1 MIEKK
6 VKLTPVIAIFPEK
19 VISTIL
25 KHDSKT
31 TSYKIALLRAI
42 NDVVLTYP
50 DLRTYKSPVAVPL
63 KLLAKFWV
71 AYYWPFVD
79 PSAPIQ
85 QGQQAMRDGKVRSD
99 MAFRPALSQLR
110 EEWEQAVGGLKNP
123 ADGFFLINELK
134 SPRKWQNYPDSL
146 VEALSK
152 AVSAISRT
160 LEMPIRYAGPGEWSI
175 FGRPQSYSNISG
187 SAVAVPGTHERD
199 RCVVILL
206 ELWETFR
213 QMSLWIEALCI
224 HEWCLFTES
233 AAGVNRGTIY
243 SLLTA
248 RPDNRRP
255 LTWERNQ
262 IDILMMEGAEFT
274 CPWTEKCLTQSI
286 AYDLDHILPIAVYPT
301 NELWNLVPSDPK
313 FNSHQKRDRLPN
325 SERLE
330 IARPHLE
337 QTYQRYG
344 STSKLATV
352 LSEDAALR
360 FARIQLDATFAV
372 GLTNAVLDLVEEVA
386 DLRNL
391 ARF

>member
-1 MIEKK
+1 MTE
-6 VKLTPVIAIFPEK
+6 IAPEK

-25 KHDSKT
+25 KHDSKV

-50 DLRTYKSPVAVPL
+50 DLRTYESPVAVPM

-79 PSAPIQ
+79 SAMPIQ
-85 QGQQAMRDGKVRSD
+85 QGQQVKRDGKVRND
-99 MAFRPALSQLR
+99 MAFRPALSELR
-110 EEWEQAVGGLKNP
+110 VRWEQVVGGLKNP

-134 SPRKWQNYPDSL
+134 SDRKWQNYPDTL
-146 VEALSK
+146 IEALSRS
-152 AVSAISRT
+152 VSVIART
-160 LEMPIRYAGPGEWSI
+160 IEMPIRYAGPGEWSI
-175 FGRPQSYSNISG
+175 FDRPQSYGAIAGNV
-187 SAVAVPGTHERD
+187 VAVPGTTD
-199 RCVVILL
+199 RNRCLVIPF

-224 HEWCLFTES
+224 HEWCLFTERTAS
-233 AAGVNRGTIY
+233 VNRGAIY

-262 IDILMMEGAEFT
+262 IDILLMEGAEFT
-274 CPWTEKCLTQSI
+274 CPWSEKRLAKGI

-301 NELWNLVPSDPK
+301 NELWNLVPSDPN
-313 FNSHQKRDRLPN
+313 FNSHQKRARLPT
-325 SERLE
+325 SERLA

-337 QTYQRYG
+337 ETYIKYG
-344 STSKLATV
+344 GSSALDAV
-352 LSEDAALR
+352 LKEDAALR
-360 FARIQLDATFAV
+360 FARVQSDWTFALELA
-372 GLTNAVLDLVEEVA
+372 GAVVDLVEEVA
-386 DLRNL
+386 ELRNL

>member
-1 MIEKK
+1 M
-6 VKLTPVIAIFPEK
+6 IAIFPEK

-50 DLRTYKSPVAVPL
+50 DLRTYKLPVAVPL

-79 PSAPIQ
+79 LASPIQ
-85 QGQQAMRDGKVRSD
+85 QAQQATRDGKVRND
-99 MAFRPALSQLR
+99 MAFRPELSQLR
-110 EEWEQAVGGLKNP
+110 GEWEQAVGGLKSP
-123 ADGFFLINELK
+123 ADGFFLINELT
-134 SPRKWQNYPDSL
+134 SPRKWQNYPDGL

-152 AVSAISRT
+152 AVSAIART
-160 LEMPIRYAGPGEWSI
+160 LEMPIRYAGPGEWNI
-175 FGRPQSYSNISG
+175 FGKPQRYSAIAGCTVS
-187 SAVAVPGTHERD
+187 VPGTHERD
-199 RCVVILL
+199 RCVVISF
-206 ELWETFR
+206 ELWESFR

-224 HEWCLFTES
+224 HEWCLFTEKAS
-233 AAGVNRGTIY
+233 GVNRGAIY

-262 IDILMMEGAEFT
+262 IDILMMEGAAFT
-274 CPWTEKCLTQSI
+274 CPWTERRLTQGI

-337 QTYQRYG
+337 QTYRRYG
-344 STSKLATV
+344 DTLKLATV
-352 LSEDAALR
+352 LTEDAALR
-360 FARIQLDATFAV
+360 FSRIQLDATFAV
-372 GLTNAVLDLVEEVA
+372 GLADAVLDLVEEVA
-386 DLRNL
+386 GLRNL

>member
-1 MIEKK
+1 M
-6 VKLTPVIAIFPEK
+6 TRIAQDK

-31 TSYKIALLRAI
+31 ASYKIALLRAI
-42 NDVVLTYP
+42 NDVVLTYS
-50 DLRTYKSPVAVPL
+50 DLRTFQLPVAVPL

-79 PSAPIQ
+79 AALPIQ
-85 QGQQAMRDGKVRSD
+85 QGQRVKRDGKTRND
-99 MAFRPALSQLR
+99 MAFRPALSELR
-110 EEWEQAVGGLKNP
+110 AQWEQAIGGLKNP

-134 SPRKWQNYPDSL
+134 SPHKWQHYPEQL
-146 VEALSK
+146 VDALSK

-160 LEMPIRYAGPGEWSI
+160 VEKPIQYAGPGEWSV
-175 FGRPQSYSNISG
+175 FDRPRRYSTLSS
-187 SAVAVPGTHERD
+187 SAVAVPGTNPRD
-199 RCVVILL
+199 RCLVIPF

-213 QMSLWIEALCI
+213 HMSLWVEALCI
-224 HEWCLFTES
+224 HEWCLFTEKVS
-233 AAGVNRGTIY
+233 EADRGTVY

-274 CPWTEKCLTQSI
+274 CPWTQKPLNQGI
-286 AYDLDHILPIAVYPT
+286 AYDLDHILPIALYPT
-301 NELWNLVPSDPK
+301 NELWNLVPSDPQ
-313 FNSHQKRDRLPN
+313 FNSHQKRDRLPTA
-325 SERLE
+325 ERLA

-337 QTYQRYG
+337 TTYQRYG
-344 STSKLATV
+344 SAATLATV
-352 LSEDAALR
+352 LAEDAASR
-360 FARIQLDATFAV
+360 FARVQLDTGFATGLAGAV
-372 GLTNAVLDLVEEVA
+372 VDLVEEVA
-386 DLRNL
+386 ELRNL

>member
-1 MIEKK
+1 MP
-6 VKLTPVIAIFPEK
+6 LIAQGK

-50 DLRTYKSPVAVPL
+50 ELRTFQLPVAVPL

-79 PSAPIQ
+79 PTLPIQ
-85 QGQQAMRDGKVRSD
+85 QGQRATRNGKVQND
-99 MAFRPALSQLR
+99 MVFRPALRELR
-110 EEWEQAVGGLKNP
+110 AQWEEAIGGLKNP

-134 SPRKWQNYPDSL
+134 SPRKWQHYPEPL

-152 AVSAISRT
+152 AVSAISRAV
-160 LEMPIRYAGPGEWSI
+160 EKPIQYAGSGEWSV
-175 FGRPQSYSNISG
+175 FDRPQCYSTLSS
-187 SAVAVPGTHERD
+187 SAVAVPGTSERD
-199 RCVVILL
+199 RCLVIPF
-206 ELWETFR
+206 ELWQTFR
-213 QMSLWIEALCI
+213 HMSLWVEALCI
-224 HEWCLFTES
+224 HEWCLFTEKVS
-233 AAGVNRGTIY
+233 DANRGAVY

-262 IDILMMEGAEFT
+262 IDVLMMEGAEFI
-274 CPWTEKCLTQSI
+274 CPWTQKQLGQGI
-286 AYDLDHILPIAVYPT
+286 AYDLDHILPIALYPT
-301 NELWNLVPSDPK
+301 NELWNLVPSDPQ
-313 FNSHQKRDRLPN
+313 FNSHQKRDRLPTAK
-325 SERLE
+325 RLE

-337 QTYQRYG
+337 TTYRCYG
-344 STSKLATV
+344 SDRKLATV
-352 LSEDAALR
+352 LAEDASSR
-360 FARIQLDATFAV
+360 FARVQLDTTFAV
-372 GLTNAVLDLVEEVA
+372 GLASAVVDLVEEVA
-386 DLRNL
+386 ELRNL

>member
-1 MIEKK
+1 MSF
-6 VKLTPVIAIFPEK
+6 IAQDK

-50 DLRTYKSPVAVPL
+50 DLSTFQLPVAIPL

-79 PSAPIQ
+79 PAQPIQ
-85 QGQQAMRDGKVRSD
+85 QGQRATRNGMARND
-99 MAFRPALSQLR
+99 MAFRPALSDLR
-110 EEWEQAVGGLKNP
+110 VQWEQVVGGLNNP

-134 SPRKWQNYPDSL
+134 STRKWQNYPDSL
-146 VEALSK
+146 SKSLSHS
-152 AVSAISRT
+152 VRTISRT
-160 LEMPIRYAGPGEWSI
+160 IEKPIRYAGPGEWSI
-175 FGRPQSYSNISG
+175 FSRPQSYSTLSG
-187 SAVAVPGTHERD
+187 SAVEVPGTVGHD
-199 RCVVILL
+199 RCLVIPL

-213 QMSLWIEALCI
+213 HMSLWIEALCI
-224 HEWCLFTES
+224 HEWCLFTEKVS
-233 AAGVNRGTIY
+233 DVDRGIIY

-262 IDILMMEGAEFT
+262 IDILMMEGAKFT
-274 CPWTEKCLTQSI
+274 CPWTQKQLTKGT

-301 NELWNLVPSDPK
+301 NELWNLVPSEPK
-313 FNSHQKRDRLPN
+313 FNSHQKRDRLPT
-325 SERLE
+325 SERLA

-344 STSKLATV
+344 SASKLAAI
-352 LSEDAALR
+352 LAEDAARR
-360 FARIQLDATFAV
+360 FARIQLDKNFESGLASAV
-372 GLTNAVLDLVEEVA
+372 VDLVEEVA
-386 DLRNL
+386 ELRNL

>member
-1 MIEKK
+1 MTTIS
-6 VKLTPVIAIFPEK
+6 PDK

-25 KHDSKT
+25 KHDAKT

-50 DLRTYKSPVAVPL
+50 DLRTYRSPIAVPL

-79 PSAPIQ
+79 LAMPIQ
-85 QGQQAMRDGKVRSD
+85 QGPQAMRDGKARND

-110 EEWEQAVGGLKNP
+110 AAWEQAVGGLKNP

-134 SPRKWQNYPDSL
+134 SIRKWQNYPDSL
-146 VEALSK
+146 VKALSK
-152 AVSAISRT
+152 AVSIISRT

-175 FGRPQSYSNISG
+175 FDQPQSYSAISG
-187 SAVAVPGTHERD
+187 HTVAVPGTNERD
-199 RCVVILL
+199 RCLIISV

-224 HEWCLFTES
+224 HEWCLFTERV
-233 AAGVNRGTIY
+233 ATVDRGAIY
-243 SLLTA
+243 SILTA
-248 RPDNRRP
+248 RPVNRRP

-274 CPWTEKCLTQSI
+274 CPWTERRFSQGT

-301 NELWNLVPSDPK
+301 NELWNLVPADPK
-313 FNSHQKRDRLPN
+313 FNSHQKRDRLPTL
-325 SERLE
+325 ERLA
-330 IARPHLE
+330 IAQPHLE
-337 QTYQRYG
+337 KTYQRYG
-344 STSKLATV
+344 DASKLATV
-352 LSEDAALR
+352 LEEDASLR
-360 FARIQLDATFAV
+360 FAGIQSDTAFETTLTSAV
-372 GLTNAVLDLVEEVA
+372 VDLVEEVA
-386 DLRNL
+386 ELRNL

>member
-1 MIEKK
+1 MP
-6 VKLTPVIAIFPEK
+6 LIAQDK

-50 DLRTYKSPVAVPL
+50 DLRTFQLPVAVPL

-79 PSAPIQ
+79 PALPIQ
-85 QGQQAMRDGKVRSD
+85 QGQQAKRNGKTRND
-99 MAFRPALSQLR
+99 MAFRPALSELR
-110 EEWEQAVGGLKNP
+110 AQWEQAIGGLKNP

-134 SPRKWQNYPDSL
+134 SPRQWQNYPEQL

-160 LEMPIRYAGPGEWSI
+160 VEMPIRYAGPGEWSV
-175 FGRPQSYSNISG
+175 FDRPQRYSTLSS
-187 SAVAVPGTHERD
+187 SAVAVPGTNQRER
-199 RCVVILL
+199 CLVIPS

-213 QMSLWIEALCI
+213 CMSLWVEALCI
-224 HEWCLFTES
+224 HEWCLFTEKVSS
-233 AAGVNRGTIY
+233 ADRGTIY

-274 CPWTEKCLTQSI
+274 CPWSQKQLSKGV
-286 AYDLDHILPIAVYPT
+286 AYDLDHILPIALYPT
-301 NELWNLVPSDPK
+301 NELWNLVPSDPQ
-313 FNSHQKRDRLPN
+313 FNSHQKRDRLPTT
-325 SERLE
+325 ERLE
-330 IARPHLE
+330 IARPYLE
-337 QTYQRYG
+337 NTYQRYE
-344 STSKLATV
+344 SAAKLATV
-352 LSEDAALR
+352 LAEDAASR
-360 FARIQLDATFAV
+360 FACIQLDTSFAISLA
-372 GLTNAVLDLVEEVA
+372 GAVVDLVEEVA
-386 DLRNL
+386 ELRNL

>member
-1 MIEKK
+1 MP
-6 VKLTPVIAIFPEK
+6 LIAQDK

-50 DLRTYKSPVAVPL
+50 DLRAFQSPVAVPL

-79 PSAPIQ
+79 SALPIQ
-85 QGQQAMRDGKVRSD
+85 QGQQAKRDGKIRND
-99 MAFRPALSQLR
+99 MAFRPALTELR
-110 EEWEQAVGGLKNP
+110 LQWEQAIGGLKNS

-134 SPRKWQNYPDSL
+134 STRKWQHYPDSL
-146 VEALSK
+146 SEALSK
-152 AVSAISRT
+152 AVSAIART
-160 LEMPIRYAGPGEWSI
+160 LEKPIRYAGPGEWSV
-175 FGRPQSYSNISG
+175 FDKPQSYSILSG
-187 SAVAVPGTHERD
+187 QAVAVPGTNERD
-199 RCVVILL
+199 RCLVIPF

-213 QMSLWIEALCI
+213 HMSLWVEALCI
-224 HEWCLFTES
+224 HEWCLFTEKVS
-233 AAGVNRGTIY
+233 GTDRGSIY

-262 IDILMMEGAEFT
+262 IDILMMEGADFT
-274 CPWTEKCLTQSI
+274 CPWTQKRLTKGI

-301 NELWNLVPSDPK
+301 NELWNLMPSDPK
-313 FNSHQKRDRLPN
+313 FNSHQKRDRLPT
-325 SERLE
+325 SERL
-330 IARPHLE
+330 AVAQPHLE
-337 QTYQRYG
+337 SAYARYG
-344 STSKLATV
+344 ESSALKVV
-352 LSEDAALR
+352 LKEDAALR
-360 FARIQLDATFAV
+360 FSRIQTETVFAAE
-372 GLTNAVLDLVEEVA
+372 LASAVVNLVEEVA
-386 DLRNL
+386 ELRNL

>member
-1 MIEKK
+1 MTE
-6 VKLTPVIAIFPEK
+6 IAPEK

-25 KHDSKT
+25 KHDSKV

-50 DLRTYKSPVAVPL
+50 DLRTYESPVAVPL

-79 PSAPIQ
+79 SAMPIQ
-85 QGQQAMRDGKVRSD
+85 QGQQVKRDGKVRND
-99 MAFRPALSQLR
+99 MAFRPALSELR
-110 EEWEQAVGGLKNP
+110 VRWEQVVGGLKNP

-134 SPRKWQNYPDSL
+134 SDRKWQNYPDTL
-146 VEALSK
+146 IEALSRS
-152 AVSAISRT
+152 VSVIART
-160 LEMPIRYAGPGEWSI
+160 IEMPIRYAGPGEWSI
-175 FGRPQSYSNISG
+175 FDRPQSYGTIAGNV
-187 SAVAVPGTHERD
+187 VAVPGTTD
-199 RCVVILL
+199 RNRCLVIPF

-213 QMSLWIEALCI
+213 QISLWIEALCI
-224 HEWCLFTES
+224 HEWCLFTERTAS
-233 AAGVNRGTIY
+233 VNRGAIY

-262 IDILMMEGAEFT
+262 IDILLMEGAEFT
-274 CPWTEKCLTQSI
+274 CPWSEKRLAKGI

-313 FNSHQKRDRLPN
+313 FNSHQKRARLPT
-325 SERLE
+325 SERLA
-330 IARPHLE
+330 IARPHLGK
-337 QTYQRYG
+337 TYKQYG
-344 STSKLATV
+344 RSSSLAGV
-352 LSEDAALR
+352 LAEDAALR
-360 FARIQLDATFAV
+360 FASLQSDTTFAT
-372 GLTNAVLDLVEEVA
+372 GLALAVVDLVEEVA